1 MFTRMAKG
9 VLTFFEV
16 VVVLAAIGLGLT
28 FGIGL
33 ENGTVGFLIF
43 LLTLVVGILLIF
55 FFGLFVEL
63 CNNVM
68 DIRETLKT
76 GKPVDQSATRQ
87 TSGPTSK
94 AQHFSNPEFDLSKI
108 AAEYEKERE
117 TKKDIEVWYCR
128 FCGTANEDM
137 SAQVCGNCGKSRS

>member
-1 MFTRMAKG
+1 MFTRMARG
-9 VLTFFEV
+9 VLIFFEV
-16 VVVLAAIGLGLT
+16 VIVLAAIGLGLT

-33 ENGTVGFLIF
+33 DDGGVGLLIF
-43 LLTLVVGILLIF
+43 LLALVVGLLLVF

-76 GKPVDQSATRQ
+76 GKPVDQSATHQ

-94 AQHFSNPEFDLSKI
+94 AQHFSNPEFNLSKI